1 METTDTVPSLEQV
14 HEMTADQ
21 RRRMTEAFNAAVC
34 AEFRA
39 NGGHV
44 GGTFPFS
51 GRPMVLLHHR
61 GARTGIARVTPLA
74 CELEPAGSRLIAAT
88 FGGLPQHPAWYHNLV
103 AHPRVEIEVGGES
116 EGRIDTE
123 VRTVD
128 AHELRGAARE
138 AAWAALC
145 AARPSMR
152 EYETL
157 TTRVIPVFRLV
168 EVA

>member
-1 METTDTVPSLEQV
+1 METPDTAPSLEQV
-14 HEMTADQ
+14 HEMTADD

-44 GGTFPFS
+44 GGPYPFS
-51 GRPMVLLHHR
+51 GRPMILLHHR
-61 GARTGIARVTPLA
+61 GARTGTTRVAPLG
-74 CELEPAGSRLIAAT
+74 CELEPGGGRLIAAT

-103 AHPRVEIEVGGES
+103 AHPRVDIEVGIGS
-116 EGRIDTE
+116 GGRVGTE
-123 VRTVD
+123 IRTVH
-128 AHELRGAARE
+128 AHELHGAERE
-138 AAWAALC
+138 AAWARLC

-157 TTRVIPVFRLV
+157 TARVIPVFRLV